1 MSKTKTYWK
10 GYSEKHQTPDFVSS
24 SNKEFQEKIP
34 VGEFLSSDDAT
45 DLKSGRRD
53 FLKFM
58 GFSVAAATLASC
70 EAAVIKSIPYVNKP
84 EEVTP
89 GVANWYS
96 STYYDGNDYAN
107 LLVKSREGRPI
118 WLKGKRD
125 GYTQGGLIP
134 RISTSILN
142 LYNSSRLEGPVAN
155 NTQLSWSDIDSQIT
169 SKLNDLS
176 KKNGKVKIVS
186 NTIISPSTNAVI
198 NEFIN
203 KYSSS
208 ESENLLDIQHIEYDA
223 QSYSGIRKANEKNF
237 GSGFIPS
244 YNFEKAKTIVSISAD
259 FICNWIL
266 PSKFSTDFSKAR
278 KPENGWMSKHFQFE
292 SVMSLTGA
300 NADYRA
306 QIKPSQELSLANA
319 ILDLI
324 NGNAT
329 NFSFNNDT
337 DTKLQ
342 KAAASLK
349 KHMGESLLVAGSN
362 NPEVQLIVNK
372 INHQLGNYGNT
383 IDTDNLVELYKGDDQ
398 KVEDFKNE
406 LLSGDIDGVI
416 FYGTNPVYSHPEGLA
431 IGKAI
436 AELDFSVSFSEYMDE
451 TASNCQF
458 ACPDHNYLEAWCDH
472 NPATGHYS
480 IQQPLIR
487 PLYNTRQAQESLMVW
502 AGMAQRTNSESEAFY
517 NFIKKHWLA
526 NLIGNQEEYFDFSE
540 FWNWTIHNGFSNQKI
555 SESENNLEFTDISV
569 AINSVDSETDWE
581 FVVYQKELGVGHH
594 AANPWLQELPDAI
607 SKIVW
612 DNYITMS
619 PSDCYKVF
627 GIDDSNQKSA
637 WDGIHL
643 GQEEKAFVASLNFN
657 GSGMKLPVYPL
668 PGQTSGT
675 IGVSMGYGR
684 GENNEDIG
692 KAAYQCDEFG
702 NHLDDGNG
710 GLVPIGG
717 NAFRMCSFKNGHLSY
732 NGFAELSSTDERY
745 SLAGTQTHHTVMGR
759 TSIVKETTFD
769 FWKDNHK
776 HNHEAYNPT
785 IKLHSHEE
793 GGHSEK
799 DATEYS
805 LWNEHPVEN
814 VGHRWGMSIDLSSC
828 NGCGVCIT
836 ACHSENNVPVVGKDE
851 VRRARDMH
859 WLRMDRY
866 FSSIEDD
873 NRNEW
878 AESNKVEGDFDY
890 GKLEVPEENPSVVF
904 MPMLCQHCNHAPCET
919 VCPVGATTHSNEGL
933 NQMTYNRCIGTRY
946 CANNCPYKV
955 RRFNWFN
962 YRDYRKFKNINPN
975 QDQMAR
981 MVLNPDVVVRSRGV
995 MEKCSFCVQGIQ
1007 AAKLQAKKEGR
1018 KVADG
1023 EVMCACGDACPNDC
1037 ITFGDWNDP
1046 ESKIREVSSSDRAYQ
1061 ALEEVGVKPNIWYQ
1075 VKIRNNDDDLVA
1087 DVVSNESHP
1096 EHH

>member
-155 NTQLSWSDIDSQIT
+155 NTQLSWSDIDGQIT
-169 SKLNDLS
+169 SKLNNLS

-208 ESENLLDIQHIEYDA
+208 ESENSLDIQHIEYDA

-244 YNFEKAKTIVSISAD
+244 YNFEKAKTIVSINAD

-278 KPENGWMSKHFQFE
+278 KPENGWMSKHFHFE
-292 SVMSLTGA
+292 SVLSLTGA

-306 QIKPSQELSLANA
+306 QIKPSQELASVNA

-324 NGNAT
+324 NGKASS
-329 NFSFNNDT
+329 FSFNNDT
-337 DTKLQ
+337 DTKLK
-342 KAAASLK
+342 KAADSLVNHK
-349 KHMGESLLVAGSN
+349 GESLLIAGSN
-362 NPEVQLIVNK
+362 NPEVQMIVNK
-372 INHQLGNYGNT
+372 INHQLGNYGST
-383 IDTDNLVELYKGDDQ
+383 IDTNNLVELYKGDDQ

-416 FYGTNPVYSHPEGLA
+416 FYGANPVYSHPEGVA
-431 IGKAI
+431 IGKAV

-526 NLIGNQEEYFDFSE
+526 NQIGNQEEYFNFSE
-540 FWNWTIHNGFSNQKI
+540 FWNWTIHNGFSNQKK

-657 GSGMKLPVYPL
+657 GSEMKLPVYPL

-702 NHLDDGNG
+702 NHLDNGDG
-710 GLVPIGG
+710 GLVPIGA
-717 NAFRMCSFKNGHLSY
+717 NAFRLCNFKDGYLSY
-732 NGFAELSSTDERY
+732 NGFGNISPTEERY
-745 SLAGTQTHHTVMGR
+745 ALAGTQTHHTIMGR

-769 FWKDNHK
+769 FWKDNFE
-776 HNHEAYNPT
+776 HNQEAYNPK
-785 IKLHSHEE
+785 IKLHSKEKGAHV
-793 GGHSEK
+793 EK

-805 LWNEHPVEN
+805 LWEEHPVEN
-814 VGHRWGMSIDLSSC
+814 VGHRWGMSIDLTSC

-873 NRNEW
+873 NRKNWEK
-878 AESNKVEGDFDY
+878 AKHEGDFNYAD
-890 GKLEVPEENPSVVF
+890 LEIPEENPSVVF

-919 VCPVGATTHSNEGL
+919 VCPVAATTHSNEGL
-933 NQMTYNRCIGTRY
+933 NMMTYNRCIGTRY

-975 QDQMAR
+975 QDTMAR

-1023 EVMCACGDACPNDC
+1023 DVMCACGDACPNDC
-1037 ITFGDWNDP
+1037 IVFGDWNDP
-1046 ESKIREVSSSDRAYQ
+1046 DSKIRKASQSDRAYQ

-1075 VKIRNNDDDLVA
+1075 VKIRNNDEDILADLV
-1087 DVVSNESHP
+1087 SNDSHSVN
-1096 EHH
+1096 H